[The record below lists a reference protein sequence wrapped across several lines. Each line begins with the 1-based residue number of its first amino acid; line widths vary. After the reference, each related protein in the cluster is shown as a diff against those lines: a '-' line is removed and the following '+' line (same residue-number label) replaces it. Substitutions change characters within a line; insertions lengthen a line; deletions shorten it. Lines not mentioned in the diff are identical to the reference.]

1 MCPRVSYTSYGY
13 AYYGYAYYGYA
24 YYGTVLGTRHTFHA
38 TLP

>member
-1 MCPRVSYTSYGY
+1 MRPRVSYTSYGY
-13 AYYGYAYYGYA
+13 TNYDYA